1 MGEVFL
7 TLDWYMPQE
16 KKSNPESMVVEGM
29 SGVRSIDRFTR
40 SLLDSFDEAV
50 CVLDEAGC
58 LVFLNR
64 AAEDL
69 FGYSEHELRGR
80 PIFSVLEMPL
90 GLTPPGREQK
100 PITRAEERF
109 FSANEIR
116 FRRKGGTIVGAR
128 YKLTPLNNDGVRLNL
143 LRLTRIEPRE
153 RCEGALDAEFNLQAI
168 LDTITDGV
176 IVIDDVGTI
185 QLLNPAAERLF
196 GYKREELIGEN
207 VNRLMPSPYHEEHD
221 GYLAHYRET
230 GIRKIIGIGREVAG
244 QRKDGT
250 TFSMYLSVG
259 ELKQGNRRL
268 FVGITHDLTRRKQNE
283 EYLSI
288 LSGAV
293 EQSPNAILIADLD
306 GRITFVN
313 RAFCRLTGY
322 EIEEVVG
329 RNPRLLQSG
338 QTPLGVCKRLWET
351 ILAGKEWQGEIQDRK
366 KSGELYWALETITP
380 IRDASGKVTR
390 YLATQR
396 DITEQKRDKEALQ
409 ESEERFRQVAEMVG
423 EWLWEQDPEGR
434 YIYSSGAV
442 YAILGWK
449 PEEIIGKRYLDLL
462 TPEDREHWIEAIPPI
477 ERINESFYK
486 LINHY
491 RHKDGH
497 EVFTESTGAP
507 IFDDQGR
514 VIKWRGMDLDITA
527 RKQAEDILRQRE
539 RAIEAASVGIVIADA
554 RQPHYPNIYVNPALS
569 RITGYTREE
578 LLGRNLKILQG
589 PETEEAAKEK
599 IREALRQGSNCEVVL
614 RNYRKDGTPFWNELL
629 LSPVRD
635 EQGIVTHYIGIQTD
649 VTERRRAEEERH
661 ELEIAKHIQL
671 SLLPKKPL
679 RLPRAEIAGVCVP
692 ATHVGGDYFDYFH
705 YDGNAD
711 IVVADVSGHSV
722 GAALIMTEMRSTL
735 KAEIRTTS
743 GSSSRKS
750 AAEILRAL
758 NQLLYE
764 DLSAAELF
772 ITMFYLKYDLGRRL
786 LRYANAGHNRAL
798 LQRQRDQTCSELDAD
813 GLILGVKPDVFFE
826 ERTLILEPGDRLLL
840 YTDGVIEAQN
850 EQGEFFGISRL
861 CNRFS
866 ADRSE
871 SPEMTI
877 RELMSDL
884 RTFCGKTEFAD
895 DITMVI
901 LQVR

>member
-1 MGEVFL
+1 
-7 TLDWYMPQE
+7 MPKE
-16 KKSNPESMVVEGM
+16 KKSNPASMFPDGM
-29 SGVRSIDRFTR
+29 SGFKSIDRFTR
-40 SLLDSFDEAV
+40 TLLDGFDDAV
-50 CVLDEAGC
+50 CMLDEAGNV
-58 LVFLNR
+58 VFMNR
-64 AAEDL
+64 AAEEL
-69 FGYSEHELRGR
+69 FGYSEEELRGR
-80 PIFSVLEMPL
+80 SVFSELEVPAESTPL
-90 GLTPPGREQK
+90 RWDRK
-100 PITRAEERF
+100 PTTVAQERF
-109 FSANEIR
+109 FNTNETR
-116 FRRKGGTIVGAR
+116 FRRKDGTVFGAR
-128 YKLTPLNNDGVRLNL
+128 YRLTPLKEDGVRLNL
-143 LRLTRIEPRE
+143 LHLTCIGP
-153 RCEGALDAEFNLQAI
+153 CEKRDGVFDTESNLRAI
-168 LDTITDGV
+168 LDTISDGV
-176 IVIDDVGTI
+176 IVINDVGII

-221 GYLAHYRET
+221 GYLANYRKT
-230 GIRKIIGIGREVAG
+230 GIKKIIGTGREVAG
-244 QRKDGT
+244 QRKDGSV
-250 TFSMYLSVG
+250 FPMYLSIG
-259 ELKQGNRRL
+259 ELRQGNRRL
-268 FVGITHDLTRRKQNE
+268 FVGITHDLTRRKKNE

-293 EQSPNAILIADLD
+293 EQSPNAIMIADLE

-322 EIEEVVG
+322 AADEVIG
-329 RNPRLLQSG
+329 LNPRLLQSG
-338 QTPLGVCKRLWET
+338 QTPQGVYRRLWET
-351 ILAGKEWQGEIQDRK
+351 IRAGKEWQGEIQDRK

-396 DITEQKRDKEALQ
+396 DITEQKRAKEALQ

-434 YIYSSGAV
+434 YVYSSGSV
-442 YAILGWK
+442 YTILGLK

-462 TPEDREHWIEAIPPI
+462 TPEDRQHWAETLPPT
-477 ERINESFYK
+477 ERVHEGFYR

-491 RHKDGH
+491 RHRDGH

-507 IFDDQGR
+507 IFDDEGQ
-514 VIKWRGMDLDITA
+514 VVKWRGMDLDITA
-527 RKQAEDILRQRE
+527 RKRAEDTLRLRE

-569 RITGYTREE
+569 RITGYSREE

-589 PETEEAAKEK
+589 PETEEAAKET
-599 IREALRQGSNCEVVL
+599 IRQALRQGTSCEVVL
-614 RNYRKDGTPFWNELL
+614 RNYRKNGTPFWNELL

-635 EQGIVTHYIGIQTD
+635 GQGVVTHYIGIQTD

-671 SLLPKKPL
+671 SLLPKRPL
-679 RLPRAEIAGVCVP
+679 RLPMAEIAGVCVP
-692 ATHVGGDYFDYFH
+692 ASHVGGDYFDYFH

-735 KAEIRTTS
+735 KAETRRTPDNPAPQ
-743 GSSSRKS
+743 S
-750 AAEILRAL
+750 AAEVLRAL
-758 NQLLYE
+758 NHLLYE

-772 ITMFYLKYDLGRRL
+772 ITMFYLKYDLGERL

-798 LQRQRDQTCSELDAD
+798 LRRQRDWTVSELDAE
-813 GLILGVKPDVFFE
+813 GLILGVKRDVFFE
-826 ERTLILEPGDRLLL
+826 EKSLILEAGDRLLL

-861 CNRFS
+861 CNIFA

-871 SPEMTI
+871 SPEATI
-877 RELMSDL
+877 RKLMSEL
-884 RTFCGKTEFAD
+884 RTFSGENEFAD
-895 DITMVI
+895 DITMVN

>member
-1 MGEVFL
+1 MFL
-7 TLDWYMPQE
+7 
-16 KKSNPESMVVEGM
+16 KGM
-29 SGVRSIDRFTR
+29 SESRSIDRFTR
-40 SLLDSFDEAV
+40 SLLDRFDDAV
-50 CVLDEAGC
+50 CVLDGAGC
-58 LVFLNR
+58 LVFMNR
-64 AAEDL
+64 AAEEM
-69 FGYSEHELRGR
+69 FGYSEYELRGR
-80 PIFSVLEMPL
+80 PVFSDL
-90 GLTPPGREQK
+90 GVPAEPALLGREHK
-100 PITRAEERF
+100 PASLSEERV
-109 FSANEIR
+109 FSANETR
-116 FRRKGGTIVGAR
+116 FRRKDGTVFGAR
-128 YKLTPLNNDGVRLNL
+128 YKLTPMEEDGVHLNL
-143 LRLTRIEPRE
+143 LQLTRIEPRE
-153 RCEGALDAEFNLQAI
+153 RCDGALDAEFNLKAI

-176 IVIDDVGTI
+176 IVINEDGII

-207 VNRLMPSPYHEEHD
+207 VNRLMPSPYREEHD
-221 GYLAHYRET
+221 GYLASYRKS

-244 QRKDGT
+244 QRKDGS
-250 TFSMYLSVG
+250 TFPMYLSVG
-259 ELKQGNRRL
+259 ELKQGDRRL

-293 EQSPNAILIADLD
+293 EQSPNAIMIADLD

-322 EIEEVVG
+322 EVDEVIG

-338 QTPLGVCKRLWET
+338 QTPLGVYRRLWDT
-351 ILAGKEWQGEIQDRK
+351 ILAGEEWQGEIQDRK

-434 YIYSSGAV
+434 YVYSSGAV
-442 YAILGWK
+442 YAILGLK
-449 PEEIIGKRYLDLL
+449 PEEIIGKRYLELL
-462 TPEDREHWIEAIPPI
+462 TPEDRRHWTETLPPT
-477 ERINESFYK
+477 ERVHEGFYK

-491 RHKDGH
+491 RHRDGH

-507 IFDDQGR
+507 IFGDQGQ
-514 VIKWRGMDLDITA
+514 VVKWRGMDLDITA
-527 RKQAEDILRQRE
+527 RKRVEDTLRLRE

-589 PETEEAAKEK
+589 PETGEAAKEK
-599 IREALRQGSNCEVVL
+599 IREALRQGISCEVVL

-705 YDGNAD
+705 YDDNAD

-735 KAEIRTTS
+735 KAET
-743 GSSSRKS
+743 RKTPAGAAQQS
-750 AAEILRAL
+750 AAEVLRAL

-786 LRYANAGHNRAL
+786 VRYANAGHNRAL
-798 LQRQRDQTCSELDAD
+798 LQRQRNRTCSELDAE

-861 CNRFS
+861 CNLFA

-871 SPEMTI
+871 SPETTI
-877 RELMSDL
+877 RKLMTDL
-884 RTFCGKTEFAD
+884 RAFCGKNEFAD

>member
-1 MGEVFL
+1 
-7 TLDWYMPQE
+7 
-16 KKSNPESMVVEGM
+16 M
-29 SGVRSIDRFTR
+29 SEFKSIDRFTR
-40 SLLDSFDEAV
+40 TLLDGFDDAV
-50 CVLDEAGC
+50 CMLDDAGR
-58 LVFLNR
+58 LIFMNR
-64 AAEDL
+64 AAERL
-69 FGYSEHELRGR
+69 FGYSEEELRGR
-80 PIFSVLEMPL
+80 PVFSELEVRAESMPL
-90 GLTPPGREQK
+90 RWGRKSPSIAQ
-100 PITRAEERF
+100 ERF
-109 FSANEIR
+109 FHADETR
-116 FRRKGGTIVGAR
+116 FRRKDGTVFAAR
-128 YKLTPLNNDGVRLNL
+128 YRLTPLKEGDVRLHL
-143 LRLTRIEPRE
+143 LHLTCTGPHVISDT
-153 RCEGALDAEFNLQAI
+153 ALDTESNLKAI
-168 LDTITDGV
+168 LDTISDGV
-176 IVIDDVGTI
+176 IVIDEVGII

-207 VNRLMPSPYHEEHD
+207 VKRLMPSPYREEHD
-221 GYLAHYRET
+221 GYLANYRKT
-230 GIRKIIGIGREVAG
+230 GIRKIIGTGREVAG
-244 QRKDGT
+244 QRKDGSV
-250 TFSMYLSVG
+250 FPMYLSIG
-259 ELKQGNRRL
+259 ELRQANRRL

-293 EQSPNAILIADLD
+293 EQSPNAIMIADLE

-322 EIEEVVG
+322 SIDEVIG
-329 RNPRLLQSG
+329 QNPRLLQSG
-338 QTPLGVCKRLWET
+338 QTPPGIYRRLWEM
-351 ILAGKEWQGEIQDRK
+351 IQAGNEWQGEIQDRK

-380 IRDASGKVTR
+380 ICDGAGKIAR

-396 DITEQKRDKEALQ
+396 DITEQKRNKEALQ

-423 EWLWEQDPEGR
+423 EWLWEQDSEGR
-434 YIYSSGAV
+434 YVYSSGSV
-442 YAILGWK
+442 YAILGLK

-462 TPEDREHWIEAIPPI
+462 TPEDRQHWTGTLPPTK
-477 ERINESFYK
+477 RVHESFYK

-491 RHKDGH
+491 RHRDGH

-507 IFDDQGR
+507 IFDEQGR

-527 RKQAEDILRQRE
+527 RKRFEDTLRLRE

-569 RITGYTREE
+569 RITGYSQED

-589 PETEEAAKEK
+589 PETEETAKEE
-599 IREALRQGSNCEVVL
+599 IREALQQGTSCEVVL

-635 EQGIVTHYIGIQTD
+635 NQGTVTHYIGIQTD

-679 RLPRAEIAGVCVP
+679 NLPGAEIAGVCVP

-705 YDGNAD
+705 YDDNAD
-711 IVVADVSGHSV
+711 IVIADVSGHSV

-735 KAEIRTTS
+735 KAET
-743 GSSSRKS
+743 RKTPDNPS
-750 AAEILRAL
+750 PQSTAEVLRAL

-772 ITMFYLKYDLGRRL
+772 ITMFYVKYDLEKRV

-798 LQRQRDQTCSELDAD
+798 LLRQSDWICSELDAD
-813 GLILGVKPDVFFE
+813 GLILGVKRDVIFE
-826 ERTLILEPGDRLLL
+826 EKTLILEPGDRLLL

-861 CNRFS
+861 CNVFS

-871 SPEMTI
+871 SPETTI
-877 RELMSDL
+877 GKLLDEL
-884 RTFCGKTEFAD
+884 RAFCGKSEFED

>member
-1 MGEVFL
+1 MPKERKGNPAPMFL
-7 TLDWYMPQE
+7 
-16 KKSNPESMVVEGM
+16 NGM
-29 SGVRSIDRFTR
+29 SEFKSIDRFTR
-40 SLLDSFDEAV
+40 TLLNGFDDAVCLLDD
-50 CVLDEAGC
+50 AGR
-58 LVFLNR
+58 LIYMNR
-64 AAEDL
+64 AAEEL
-69 FGYSEHELRGR
+69 FGYSEEELCGR
-80 PIFSVLEMPL
+80 PVLSDLEVRVESTPL
-90 GLTPPGREQK
+90 RWDRK
-100 PITRAEERF
+100 PQPVAQERF
-109 FSANEIR
+109 VNRNETQ
-116 FRRKGGTIVGAR
+116 FRRKDGTVFAAR
-128 YKLTPLNNDGVRLNL
+128 YSLTPIKEGDLCLHLLHLTGIGPHVTRDTVLDTESNL
-143 LRLTRIEPRE
+143 K
-153 RCEGALDAEFNLQAI
+153 AI
-168 LDTITDGV
+168 LDTISDGV
-176 IVIDDVGTI
+176 IVINEVGII

-207 VNRLMPSPYHEEHD
+207 VKRLMPSPYREEHD
-221 GYLAHYRET
+221 GYLANYRRT
-230 GIRKIIGIGREVAG
+230 GIRKIIGTGREVVG
-244 QRKDGT
+244 QRKDGSV
-250 TFSMYLSVG
+250 FPMYLSIG
-259 ELKQGNRRL
+259 ELQQGNRRL

-293 EQSPNAILIADLD
+293 EQSPNAIMIADLE

-322 EIEEVVG
+322 SLDEVIG
-329 RNPRLLQSG
+329 QNPRLLQSG
-338 QTPLGVCKRLWET
+338 QTPPGVYRRLWEM
-351 ILAGKEWQGEIQDRK
+351 IRAGHEWQGEIQDRK

-380 IRDASGKVTR
+380 IRDPSGKVTR

-396 DITEQKRDKEALQ
+396 DITEQKRNKEALQ
-409 ESEERFRQVAEMVG
+409 ESEERFRQIAEMVG

-434 YIYSSGAV
+434 YVYSSGSV
-442 YAILGWK
+442 FAILGLK

-462 TPEDREHWIEAIPPI
+462 TPEDRQRWTETLPPTG
-477 ERINESFYK
+477 RVHESFYK

-491 RHKDGH
+491 RHRDGH

-527 RKQAEDILRQRE
+527 RKRAEDTLRLRE

-554 RQPHYPNIYVNPALS
+554 RDPHYPNIYVNPAAC
-569 RITGYTREE
+569 RITGYSREE

-589 PETEEAAKEK
+589 PETEEDAREQ
-599 IREALRQGSNCEVVL
+599 IREALQQGTSCEVIL

-635 EQGIVTHYIGIQTD
+635 EQGVVTHYIGIQTD

-705 YDGNAD
+705 YDENAD

-735 KAEIRTTS
+735 KAET
-743 GSSSRKS
+743 RKTPDCPSPQS
-750 AAEILRAL
+750 AAEVLRAL
-758 NQLLYE
+758 NHLLYE
-764 DLSAAELF
+764 DLCAAELF
-772 ITMFYLKYDLGRRL
+772 ITMFYLKYDLRRRL

-798 LQRQRDQTCSELDAD
+798 LLRRSEPTCSELDAE
-813 GLILGVKPDVFFE
+813 GLILGVKREVFFE
-826 ERTLILEPGDRLLL
+826 EKSLSLEPGDRLLL

-861 CNRFS
+861 CNLFA
-866 ADRSE
+866 ADRSD
-871 SPEMTI
+871 SPEMAI
-877 RELMSDL
+877 RKLLNEL
-884 RTFCGKTEFAD
+884 RTFCGKNEFAD
-895 DITMVI
+895 DITMVN
-901 LQVR
+901 LLVR